1 MVLQRFQIAEAR
13 STLLALVLV
22 HVRLHVTACAVR
34 RHKLER
40 RRSGRK
46 LICGQLEF
54 RLGLVLEHIWNEVV
68 LAQIR
73 FVFWLAL
80 LSRCGMHP

>member
-1 MVLQRFQIAEAR
+1 MVLQRFQIAEAS

-22 HVRLHVTACAVR
+22 HVRLHVTARVVR

-46 LICGQLEF
+46 LISGQLEF
-54 RLGLVLEHIWNEVV
+54 RIGLVLEHIWNEVV

-73 FVFWLAL
+73 FIFWLAF